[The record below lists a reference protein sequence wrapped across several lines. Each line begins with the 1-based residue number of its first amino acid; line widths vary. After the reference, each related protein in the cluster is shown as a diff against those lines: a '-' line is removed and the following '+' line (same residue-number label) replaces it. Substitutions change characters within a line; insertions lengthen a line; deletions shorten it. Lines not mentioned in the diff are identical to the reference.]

1 MDDILTIEKLL
12 FFIVFFIPG
21 FISIKV
27 YDLMIPG
34 ERRNFSDSL
43 FQVIAYSI
51 FNFVIFSWL
60 IYIIYAN
67 NLVIEKTGLFVFLV
81 FLIIFIFP
89 ILLPIILLEIT
100 KLSFIS
106 KYIIHPIQKPWDY
119 VFGKREA
126 HWIIVHLKDGR
137 KISGRY
143 DTESFASSFP
153 AEEQIYLQEVWILD
167 DEGGFKEPVE
177 RTSGIIILK
186 DEISLIE
193 FFK

>member
-67 NLVIEKTGLFVFLV
+67 NLVIEKIGLFVFLV
-81 FLIIFIFP
+81 FLIIFIFLTLFTNP
-89 ILLPIILLEIT
+89 I
-100 KLSFIS
+100 
-106 KYIIHPIQKPWDY
+106 
-119 VFGKREA
+119 
-126 HWIIVHLKDGR
+126 
-137 KISGRY
+137 
-143 DTESFASSFP
+143 
-153 AEEQIYLQEVWILD
+153 
-167 DEGGFKEPVE
+167 
-177 RTSGIIILK
+177 
-186 DEISLIE
+186 
-193 FFK
+193 

>member
-1 MDDILTIEKLL
+1 MGQLEK
-12 FFIVFFIPG
+12 IDCRA
-21 FISIKV
+21 S
-27 YDLMIPG
+27 
-34 ERRNFSDSL
+34 ES
-43 FQVIAYSI
+43 
-51 FNFVIFSWL
+51 
-60 IYIIYAN
+60 
-67 NLVIEKTGLFVFLV
+67 LV
-81 FLIIFIFP
+81 FGGLMDKTYESLKKCNFNCRRA
-89 ILLPIILLEIT
+89 T
-100 KLSFIS
+100 KIVDIS
-106 KYIIHPIQKPWDY
+106 
-119 VFGKREA
+119 

>member
-1 MDDILTIEKLL
+1 MEILDLEKLIL
-12 FFIVFFIPG
+12 FTIFFIPG

-27 YDLMIPG
+27 YDLLMPG

-51 FNFVIFSWL
+51 FNFVIFFWL
-60 IYIIYAN
+60 IYIIYAKELAVEN
-67 NLVIEKTGLFVFLV
+67 TGLFVFLV

-89 ILLPIILLEIT
+89 IFLPIILLRIT

-119 VFGKREA
+119 IFGKREA
-126 HWIIVHLKDGR
+126 LWVVIHLKDGR
-137 KISGRY
+137 KIGGRY
-143 DTESFASSFP
+143 DTESFASYFP
-153 AEEQIYLQEVWILD
+153 AEEQIYLQEVWRLND
-167 DEGGFKEPVE
+167 RDGFKEPIE

-186 DEISLIE
+186 DEMAMIE